1 VSETPQAI
9 LATWLEAGSP
19 THLPRIR
26 DAIRAVLAQLEQAR
40 IDRDEAIS
48 QCVSIG
54 RESKKLEAEVERL
67 ERARLRSADWLT
79 LGKLEAE
86 AERLRD
92 GSDEDAR
99 ALLHLNDLLTAAE
112 AEVERL
118 RAEGLA
124 IADGQIADR
133 ERLEGLLRRIVHG
146 IDEWNSAVTPII
158 GRAVDY
164 KWLALEEARAAVA
177 PEVKP

>member
-1 VSETPQAI
+1 MSETPQETAQAWCEKHAEHKSVPGTKFVSGR
-9 LATWLEAGSP
+9 LLCSRDDVVQLLQPLVAE
-19 THLPRIR
+19 R
-26 DAIRAVLAQLEQAR
+26 DALRDGSDEDARALLHLNDLLTAA
-40 IDRDEAIS
+40 
-48 QCVSIG
+48 
-54 RESKKLEAEVERL
+54 EAEVERL

-79 LGKLEAE
+79 LGKL
-86 AERLRD
+86 
-92 GSDEDAR
+92 
-99 ALLHLNDLLTAAE
+99 E

-164 KWLALEEARAAVA
+164 KWPALEEARAAA